1 MEDFLTQLIEV
12 LLSALSILFDELPI
26 GEWARRWFG
35 GEDGGGYAQGVWILV
50 LGAALAV
57 VVLIAFLW
65 LLRRIPPRIR
75 SHGGETRPLIDLGD
89 GP

>member
-1 MEDFLTQLIEV
+1 MEDFLTQLIQA

-26 GEWARRWFG
+26 GEWARRWLG
-35 GEDGGGYAQGVWILV
+35 GEGGGGLAHGIWILV

-57 VVLIAFLW
+57 LALIAFLW

-75 SHGGETRPLIDLGD
+75 SRGRESRPLIDLGD